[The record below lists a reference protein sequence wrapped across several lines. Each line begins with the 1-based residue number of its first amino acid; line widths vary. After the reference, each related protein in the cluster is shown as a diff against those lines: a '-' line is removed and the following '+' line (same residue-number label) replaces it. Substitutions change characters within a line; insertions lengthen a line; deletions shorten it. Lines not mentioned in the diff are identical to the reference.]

1 MKMNA
6 KAIFSTVGEWVNGL
20 VKLLTG
26 FVALGVLTE
35 VIFGTGVFG
44 VNVVGNVTA
53 IVSHFGTNGFAG
65 LLALLIL
72 VGVFNNSSK

>member
-1 MKMNA
+1 MNA
-6 KAIFSTVGEWVNGL
+6 KAIFSTVGEWTSGL
-20 VKLLTG
+20 VNLLTG

-35 VIFGTGVFG
+35 VIFGTGGFG

-72 VGVFNNSSK
+72 VGLFNNK

>member
-1 MKMNA
+1 MNA
-6 KAIFSTVGEWVNGL
+6 KAIFSTVGEWVSGL
-20 VKLLTG
+20 VSLLTG

-44 VNVVGNVTA
+44 VNVVGNVSA
-53 IVSHFGTNGFAG
+53 IVSHFWTNGFAG

-72 VGVFNNSSK
+72 VGLFNNK